1 MHILTATDHARY
13 SIHLWVVTA
22 IYCLALVRI
31 PLPALR
37 YVADSA
43 LHIAIADLENHG
55 LADHSHYLDS
65 CAYFTIHKTL
75 ILTETLPQTFIFFS
89 FLVAEEEIE
98 SVCSPSPPAPR
109 HL

>member
-31 PLPALR
+31 PLPAPR

-43 LHIAIADLENHG
+43 PRIAVADLENHG
-55 LADHSHYLDS
+55 LADHSRHLDS
-65 CAYFTIHKTL
+65 RAYFTVHKTS
-75 ILTETLPQTFIFFS
+75 ILTQTLPQTLIFFG
-89 FLVAEEEIE
+89 FLVAGEEIE
-98 SVCSPSPPAPR
+98 SACSPSPPAPR